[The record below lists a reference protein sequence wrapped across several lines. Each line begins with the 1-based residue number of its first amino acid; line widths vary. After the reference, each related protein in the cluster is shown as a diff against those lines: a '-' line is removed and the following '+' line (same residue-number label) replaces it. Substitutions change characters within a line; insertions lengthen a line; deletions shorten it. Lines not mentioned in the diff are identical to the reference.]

1 MEKNIKDFYKYLDRI
16 NYEDLFKL
24 IICNIY
30 LKLCYHDKEL
40 LNYCYHINDKNEF
53 IINDISKEIE
63 EINNYKIF
71 LFHLKN

>member
-30 LKLCYHDKEL
+30 LKLGYHDKEL
-40 LNYCYHINDKNEF
+40 LNYCYHINDKKEF
-53 IINDISKEIE
+53 IINDIS
-63 EINNYKIF
+63 N
-71 LFHLKN
+71 